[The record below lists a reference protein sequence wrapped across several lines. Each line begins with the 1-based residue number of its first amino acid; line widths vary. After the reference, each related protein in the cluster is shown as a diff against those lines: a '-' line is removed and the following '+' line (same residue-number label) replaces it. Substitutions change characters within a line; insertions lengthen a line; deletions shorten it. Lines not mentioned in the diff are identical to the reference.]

1 MIRIRRPAKP
11 PATLRNRGQQEKEIL
26 CDQYDANPAG
36 YDAGRM
42 KFPTAKKLIY
52 GSSAVRNV
60 LIKCQHNK
68 CCYSE
73 AKFVRDY
80 VPVEH
85 FRPKGAIG
93 QQGSSEKQYPG
104 YYWLAYEWSNLL
116 LCKPG
121 VNSNKKDYF
130 PLSDEAT
137 RANNHHGDLGMESP
151 MLIDPA
157 SEDPREH
164 IRFHDEEPYGITDR
178 GRYTVDL
185 LLRHPDL
192 DEDRRTRFNHLDKLK
207 LAIKALNKAFDDTGN
222 EEMRDT
228 ANLIKAQLDA
238 AIEPHAEYSSMAID
252 LLSR

>member
-1 MIRIRRPAKP
+1 M
-11 PATLRNRGQQEKEIL
+11 LL
-26 CDQYDANPAG
+26 CNQYDANHTE
-36 YDAGRM
+36 YDTGRM
-42 KFPTAKKLIY
+42 KFPAANNLIY
-52 GSSAVRNV
+52 GSSAVRKG

-93 QQGSSEKQYPG
+93 QQGSNEKQYPG

-121 VNSNKKDYF
+121 VNSIKKDYF
-130 PLSDEAT
+130 PLSDEST
-137 RANNHHGDLGMESP
+137 RANNHHGDLSIESP

-164 IRFHDEEPYGITDR
+164 IRFHKEDPYGITDR
-178 GRYTVDL
+178 GRYTVAL
-185 LLRHPDL
+185 LLRHDDL
-192 DEDRRTRFNHLDKLK
+192 VEDRRTHFKRLLTLK
-207 LAIKALNKAFDDTGN
+207 KALEALSDNDN
-222 EEMRDT
+222 EDKRKVAGD
-228 ANLIKAQLDA
+228 IQAQLNA
-238 AIEPHAEYSSMAID
+238 ATQEDAEYSSMAID